1 MWKME
6 DDGEAGRF
14 AEIQWRSTKHGRN
27 NNLKSQENR
36 HHGWLAC
43 SFSCFCDLL
52 PPLPDLST
60 RTQQEL
66 GATGNFSAP
75 SCVVISMVYQLDI
88 DTSYHNSREVLST
101 LNTSK
106 NFRVII
112 VVERIM
118 SAPDIATQMNET
130 MRQSSS
136 VGVGVVVVA
145 TSSTDTNSI
154 GRHSTKPKPCG
165 VDRGPRGGIYDPF
178 PLKFHRVLDEIAHEG
193 LDSVVSWVSHGRAF
207 KIHNPSLFVTDVM
220 PRFFSQSKYTSFQRQ
235 LNLYGESH
243 ISVDIVV

>member
-1 MWKME
+1 MKHSSCVAGTFLSFPNSDLLLLCRLSTTCSHVQPPRKDLAGAWPSSAWRQAFVCGQETKKKEKKTVTSVWRRGPSAVGGRFYVEEME

-75 SCVVISMVYQLDI
+75 SCLVIGM
-88 DTSYHNSREVLST
+88 VLSIGY
-101 LNTSK
+101 
-106 NFRVII
+106 RYII
-112 VVERIM
+112 
-118 SAPDIATQMNET
+118 P
-130 MRQSSS
+130 
-136 VGVGVVVVA
+136 
-145 TSSTDTNSI
+145 
-154 GRHSTKPKPCG
+154 
-165 VDRGPRGGIYDPF
+165 
-178 PLKFHRVLDEIAHEG
+178 
-193 LDSVVSWVSHGRAF
+193 
-207 KIHNPSLFVTDVM
+207 
-220 PRFFSQSKYTSFQRQ
+220 
-235 LNLYGESH
+235 
-243 ISVDIVV
+243 

>member
-1 MWKME
+1 
-6 DDGEAGRF
+6 
-14 AEIQWRSTKHGRN
+14 
-27 NNLKSQENR
+27 
-36 HHGWLAC
+36 
-43 SFSCFCDLL
+43 
-52 PPLPDLST
+52 
-60 RTQQEL
+60 
-66 GATGNFSAP
+66 
-75 SCVVISMVYQLDI
+75 
-88 DTSYHNSREVLST
+88 
-101 LNTSK
+101 
-106 NFRVII
+106 
-112 VVERIM
+112 M

>member
-1 MWKME
+1 MQLLLLLRSSAAA
-6 DDGEAGRF
+6 AGSVHPNPART
-14 AEIQWRSTKHGRN
+14 RSDRQFLRSELLGYWYGFIN
-27 NNLKSQENR
+27 WISI
-36 HHGWLAC
+36 HH
-43 SFSCFCDLL
+43 
-52 PPLPDLST
+52 T
-60 RTQQEL
+60 IT
-66 GATGNFSAP
+66 
-75 SCVVISMVYQLDI
+75 
-88 DTSYHNSREVLST
+88 REVLLT

-106 NFRVII
+106 NIRVII